1 MSALARHLPV
11 LALGVLALAAA
22 GPAAGAPLETIEG
35 VVAEVSGGP
44 GGTARA
50 VLQRT
55 GLPAAPTLRAATSTL
70 AQELLRLSGLRVRLH
85 AEAGPAELRVH
96 AYEILEV
103 PGGGAPRLGRLVRLE
118 GEGRSPI
125 VFAGDDGRAHP
136 LPSGWQRKL
145 ARHVG
150 ARIWVLDDMRGSSWQ
165 IRRFGILRP
174 APRGGA
180 PL

>member
-1 MSALARHLPV
+1 MSALPRHLPV
-11 LALGVLALAAA
+11 LALGVLIVTGPDRAAA
-22 GPAAGAPLETIEG
+22 GPLEAVEG

-50 VLQRT
+50 VLQRP

-70 AQELLRLSGLRVRLH
+70 AEELLRLSGLRVRLH
-85 AEAGPAELRVH
+85 AETGPGELRVH

-103 PGGGAPRLGRLVRLE
+103 PGGGAPRLGRLVRIE
-118 GEGRSPI
+118 GERRSPI

-150 ARIWVLDDMRGSSWQ
+150 ARIWVLDDARGSSWQ

-174 APRGGA
+174 APRGGS

>member
-1 MSALARHLPV
+1 MSRLARHLPL
-11 LALGVLALAAA
+11 LALGALALAAP
-22 GPAAGAPLETIEG
+22 GPATASPLETIDG

-44 GGTARA
+44 GGAARA
-50 VLQRT
+50 VLQRS
-55 GLPAAPTLRAATSTL
+55 GLPAAPTLTAATSTL
-70 AQELLRLSGLRVRLH
+70 AEELLRLSGLRVRLH

-118 GEGRSPI
+118 GEARSPI

-145 ARHVG
+145 ARHLG
-150 ARIWVLDDMRGSSWQ
+150 ARVWVLDEARGSSWQ

-174 APRGGA
+174 APRGGSR
-180 PL
+180 L